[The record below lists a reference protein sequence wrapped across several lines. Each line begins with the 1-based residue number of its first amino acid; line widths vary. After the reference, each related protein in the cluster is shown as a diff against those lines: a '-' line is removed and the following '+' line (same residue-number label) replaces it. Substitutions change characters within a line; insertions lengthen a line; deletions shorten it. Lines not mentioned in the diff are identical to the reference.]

1 MQRPIF
7 DDIHLGQTVN
17 PAESTNAVKSVDYV
31 ADFRNIIGKVDI
43 LQRLVKFDFMESG
56 LIKYLPGI
64 TELVYQGMIYNIRM
78 KRVPADSTYKN
89 FQTLELN
96 HLMHNVPKWSD
107 TLAANLAANAARF

>member
-17 PAESTNAVKSVDYV
+17 PAENTNAVKSVDYV

-43 LQRLVKFDFMESG
+43 LQRLVKFDFMESD

-78 KRVPADSTYKN
+78 KKVPADSTYKN
-89 FQTLELN
+89 FQTLEFN
-96 HLMHNVPKWSD
+96 HLMQNVPKWSD
-107 TLAANLAANAARF
+107 TL

>member
-64 TELVYQGMIYNIRM
+64 TELVYY
-78 KRVPADSTYKN
+78 
-89 FQTLELN
+89 